1 MFQRILLASIVAG
14 VVAGIALTALQSG
27 AVTPL
32 VLAAETYETA
42 GGDPALLP
50 HRHRDTTHTHAS
62 GDLAHEHDGHALL
75 LGDPGTAPDGN
86 RAAADAA
93 ATGPGHGDSAHRQ
106 THGHGHDHGDAWAP
120 GDGIERTFW
129 TAVSN
134 VAAAIGFAL
143 LLVAVFAWRGGAT
156 WWQGL
161 LGGAAGFFVFFVNPA
176 IGLHPEIP
184 GAFAAA
190 LFDRQLWWLFAVG
203 CSVAGV
209 GLLLLA
215 PRAAAKAGG
224 AVLLV
229 VPHLAGAP
237 HPEVSGGLAPDG
249 LADAFVVAAAA
260 TNAAFWLVLGVV
272 AAVAFGRLSRS

>member
-32 VLAAETYETA
+32 VFAAETYETA

-62 GDLAHEHDGHALL
+62 GGVAHEHDGHALL
-75 LGDPGTAPDGN
+75 LGDPETAPDGN

-93 ATGPGHGDSAHRQ
+93 ATGPSHGDSAHRQ
-106 THGHGHDHGDAWAP
+106 THGHGHDHGD
-120 GDGIERTFW
+120 GIERTLW

-249 LADAFVVAAAA
+249 LADSFLVAAAA